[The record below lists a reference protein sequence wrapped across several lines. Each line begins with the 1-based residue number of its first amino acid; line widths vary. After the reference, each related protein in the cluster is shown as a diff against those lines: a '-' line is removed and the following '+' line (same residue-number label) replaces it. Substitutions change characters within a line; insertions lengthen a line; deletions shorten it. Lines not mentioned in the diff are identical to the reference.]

1 MKKIILVIPTFVFM
15 LSLLIG
21 PTVSFVLNFD
31 NQYYASPVV
40 FLLLDVFQWFVIA
53 VWMISL
59 VQYFSYEA
67 KTNRNNV
74 FIYLL
79 LFICAL
85 ASIWIDNYMFSYV
98 LLSILMVSYTALTVL
113 ITLKVKS
120 VFYARSAWF
129 VFLEILFVFI
139 GFLTLTPQVKDW
151 EASDKV

>member
-21 PTVSFVLNFD
+21 PTVSFILNFD
-31 NQYYASPVV
+31 NQDYASPVV

-53 VWMISL
+53 IWMISL

-67 KTNRNNV
+67 KTNRNNF